1 MGWTPWPLRRGRLW
15 NQIADYAGD
24 EKLLALMRRAID
36 TTLQTQEADG
46 HIGLQPPGEQLWAWW
61 DMQQLSFAARMD

>member
-1 MGWTPWPLRRGRLW
+1 LR
-15 NQIADYAGD
+15 
-24 EKLLALMRRAID
+24 RRAIG

-46 HIGLQPPGEQLWAWW
+46 HIGLQPPGEQLWAWR